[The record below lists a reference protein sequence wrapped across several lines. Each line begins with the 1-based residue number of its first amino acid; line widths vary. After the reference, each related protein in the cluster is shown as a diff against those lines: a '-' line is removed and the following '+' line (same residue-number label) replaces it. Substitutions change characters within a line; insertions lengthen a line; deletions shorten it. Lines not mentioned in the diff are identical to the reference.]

1 SLRSSELRTSSAVGS
16 SSRPAASRC
25 EEFRLTG
32 EFEHRTHFLLPADPL
47 PSLLGPLQGM
57 EDAVRI
63 VGDLVEGGALGTDVA
78 PARYVVVVGAEPR
91 DAAVLDGR
99 HEPAVHL
106 ADATV
111 GDRLLGHGPLP
122 QNSSTAR

>member
-1 SLRSSELRTSSAVGS
+1 MAVG
-16 SSRPAASRC
+16 PAARIAVVESDRVGPV
-25 EEFRLTG
+25 RGTDAVQALG
-32 EFEHRTHFLLPADPL
+32 DLRDRLLPADPL

-63 VGDLVEGGALGTDVA
+63 VGDLVEDGALGTDVA
-78 PARYVVVVGAEPR
+78 PARDVVVVGAEPR

-99 HEPAVHL
+99 HEPTVHL
-106 ADATV
+106 ADAAV
-111 GDRLLGHGPLP
+111 GDRLLGHGALS